1 MTNNSRS
8 VETAAWSLACEW
20 WDKNLESYAE
30 KSKILLKAVE
40 NLGKADM
47 VDQIQEMLQ
56 GDSDQDEIALGE
68 RRSTSL
74 VTRNG
79 QVGKES
85 DYEEQA
91 KCERNGKIA
100 QSGENKH
107 LAMCSKMAKRQRKK
121 FAQMFRSKPKCRSD
135 GKIPPTLVELKS
147 EEQSGKKLTN
157 GNVQKRVN
165 KYIPTK
171 LLY

>member
-47 VDQIQEMLQ
+47 VDKIQEMLHR
-56 GDSDQDEIALGE
+56 DSDQDEIALGE
-68 RRSTSL
+68 PRSTSL

-79 QVGKES
+79 QVGTES
-85 DYEEQA
+85 VYEEQS

-100 QSGENKH
+100 QSGEKKH

-121 FAQMFRSKPKCRSD
+121 FAQMFRSKPKCD

-157 GNVQKRVN
+157 GNVQKRAN